1 MRYWQLDSAVCYIV
15 VIFFISTQAAAS
27 EAYGRLCG
35 TACRKTFRTLRFS
48 DAPTGAF
55 FAVQECTSH
64 LYQRSLYLCWDLY
77 CSKEIW
83 LAESKSLNR
92 SCQDMDGSHFPP
104 RDIINDITDEDIA
117 QIARFNETSPDRA
130 QRVDVLMLPSQP
142 YYVLWARTLDAH
154 DYIWD
159 QHFNYG
165 WAMGMF
171 WAVVI
176 ALGIANRA
184 LMLWGP
190 SFAQSHARRH
200 PSSLWLKCTI
210 LTPAMFGRRCVQDFG
225 GWGTLPPRVQ
235 TLTLT
240 LFLLLNVMCTV
251 FGYRIFE
258 GYGLTGIFSFAN
270 FPLIWLFGMRN
281 NLVIWLTGWDFKTY
295 NNFHRWV
302 ARVARVA
309 TLEAV
314 IHSIGYTLL
323 ILRRGG
329 WAYFWRM
336 CNLTYW
342 WTGELVSYFC
352 NYWHVSIFRGD
363 YDPLVW
369 VPAMIWLV
377 DRIIRGARIVAFSP
391 RFWKAWALVTYNEDA
406 HMIRVVVPIF
416 SSLYTI
422 EPGTFYYLMVLN
434 KWNFWK
440 SHPFTVA
447 SVSES
452 ARCGESLGERSPLLD
467 HRASS
472 PEDTRARALGS
483 GRQMTFLI
491 RPYDSFTSRLKDYA
505 ETEKSK
511 PATVLVAIDGP
522 YGKSLPLERF
532 SKVLFVVGG
541 SGIAVPLSYLKKLT
555 TSRSRPKLIGIHW
568 AIRQV
573 GLAVDVLTHELKDVS
588 SYGQVKIHV
597 HVTTMNNRRIG
608 DQATYRLAEWKF
620 HRLNVEKVI
629 QAILNTGEE
638 GSLAVVASGPGRM
651 ADESRR
657 AVAVRMVSSEPRI
670 EYFEESFQW

>member
-1 MRYWQLDSAVCYIV
+1 
-15 VIFFISTQAAAS
+15 
-27 EAYGRLCG
+27 
-35 TACRKTFRTLRFS
+35 
-48 DAPTGAF
+48 
-55 FAVQECTSH
+55 
-64 LYQRSLYLCWDLY
+64 
-77 CSKEIW
+77 
-83 LAESKSLNR
+83 
-92 SCQDMDGSHFPP
+92 MDGSHFPP

-130 QRVDVLMLPSQP
+130 QRVDVLMLPSQS
-142 YYVLWARTLDAH
+142 YYELWARTLDAH

-165 WAMGMF
+165 SAMGMF
-171 WAVVI
+171 WTVVI
-176 ALGIANRA
+176 TVGIANRA
-184 LMLWGP
+184 LMHWGP
-190 SFAQSHARRH
+190 SFAPSHARRR
-200 PSSLWLKCTI
+200 PSSLWLKRTI
-210 LTPAMFGRRCVQDFG
+210 LTPATFGRRCVQDFG

-235 TLTLT
+235 TLTLM
-240 LFLLLNVMCTV
+240 LFLLLNMTCTV
-251 FGYRIFE
+251 CGYRIFE
-258 GYGLTGIFSFAN
+258 GYGFY
-270 FPLIWLFGMRN
+270 P
-281 NLVIWLTGWDFKTY
+281 
-295 NNFHRWV
+295 
-302 ARVARVA
+302 
-309 TLEAV
+309 
-314 IHSIGYTLL
+314 SITMQILRHVSDRTGYTVL
-323 ILRRGG
+323 IFRRGG
-329 WAYFWRM
+329 WDYFWRM
-336 CNLTYW
+336 CDLTYW
-342 WTGELVSYFC
+342 WTGEMATILMCLLVGSSAFWFRRRQYELFLML
-352 NYWHVSIFRGD
+352 HIALLVSIFKGD

-369 VPAMIWLV
+369 VPAMIWLL
-377 DRIIRGARIVAFSP
+377 DRVIRGAQIVAFSP
-391 RFWKAWALVTYNEDA
+391 RFWNAWALVTYNEDA
-406 HMIRVVVPIF
+406 HMIRVVVPIS

-434 KWNFWK
+434 TWNFWE

-452 ARCGESLGERSPLLD
+452 AECGESLGESSPLLD
-467 HRASS
+467 HRAASS
-472 PEDTRARALGS
+472 EDTRARTFGS

-511 PATVLVAIDGP
+511 PARVLVALDGP
-522 YGKSLPLERF
+522 YGKALPLERF

-555 TSRSRPKLIGIHW
+555 TSCSRPKLIEIHW

-573 GLAVDVLTHELKDVS
+573 GLAVDVLTHELKNIS

-597 HVTTMNNRRIG
+597 YVTTMDNRRID

-657 AVAVRMVSSEPRI
+657 AVAVRMVFSEPRI
-670 EYFEESFQW
+670 EYFEESVQW